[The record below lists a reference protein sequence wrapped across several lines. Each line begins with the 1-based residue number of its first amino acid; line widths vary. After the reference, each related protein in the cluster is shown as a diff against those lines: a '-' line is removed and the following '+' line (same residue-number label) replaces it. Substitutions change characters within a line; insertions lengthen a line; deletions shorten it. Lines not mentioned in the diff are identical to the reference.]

1 MTTSKR
7 IASHRKPAYNE
18 KLPTGTVSTNKA
30 LDASAWPSANVRMRA
45 VAELVP
51 YMRNARTH
59 TAEQVAQ
66 IARLVEEY
74 GWTNPVLVRAET
86 NSIIAGHGRLLA
98 AEKLGLPEVP
108 VVEAAGWTDAQVRA
122 YVIADNKVAL
132 NAGWDE
138 QLLAAELR
146 DLVELGFDMDL
157 TGFSDEELGKL
168 DATKSSYFT
177 DPDDVP
183 DVRQAPV
190 SRLGDV
196 WQLGPHRVICGDSTS
211 AANIAVLMDGELAD
225 ACWTD
230 PPYNVAY
237 HGRAGSIAND
247 DMEAAAF
254 LTFLTTALTVA
265 IASLK
270 PGSACYVA
278 HADTEGLAFRVAFQN
293 AGFKLSGCL
302 IWRKNALVLGRSDY
316 QWQHEPVL
324 YGWKPGAAHRWY
336 GGRKATTIVELEGSV
351 FSQNADGTVLV
362 RADQQ
367 SLLISGT
374 NISVQAVE
382 PTVLWVDRPSRSDEH
397 PTMKPIELIARMLR
411 NSTKPGDVV
420 LDLFGGS
427 GSTLICCEMLGRSAR
442 VCELDP
448 RFVDVIV
455 ERWRDFTGLHA
466 TLVGHGDTFSAV
478 QRRRQTGGEG

>member
-1 MTTSKR
+1 MTVPKRTSSR
-7 IASHRKPAYNE
+7 RKSALNE
-18 KLPTGTVSTNKA
+18 RQTTGIVSINKA
-30 LDASAWPSANVRMRA
+30 LDASAWPSAQVRMRA

-51 YMRNARTH
+51 YVRNARTH
-59 TAEQVAQ
+59 SAEQILQ
-66 IARLVEEY
+66 IARLIQEY
-74 GWTNPVLVRAET
+74 GWTNPVLIRAES
-86 NSIIAGHGRLLA
+86 NAIIAGHGRLLA
-98 AEKLGLPEVP
+98 AETLGLSEVP
-108 VVEAAGWTDAQVRA
+108 IVEAVGWTDAQVRA

-168 DATKSSYFT
+168 DATKSSYLT

-183 DVRQAPV
+183 DVRPAPV
-190 SRLGDV
+190 SRLGDI
-196 WQLGPHRVICGDSTS
+196 WQLGSHRVMCGDSTS
-211 AANIAVLMDGELAD
+211 AANIADLMNGELAD

-237 HGRAGSIAND
+237 QGRAGSIAND
-247 DMEAAAF
+247 DMEATAF
-254 LTFLTTALTVA
+254 LTFLTRALSLA

-270 PGSACYVA
+270 AGAACYVA
-278 HADTEGLAFRVAFQN
+278 HADTEGLTFRAAFQG

-336 GGRKATTIVELEGSV
+336 GGRKATTIAELEGSV

-362 RADQQ
+362 RVGQQ

-374 NISVQAVE
+374 DISVQAVE
-382 PTVLWVDRPSRSDEH
+382 PTVLWVDRPARSDEH
-397 PTMKPIELIARMLR
+397 PTMKPVELIARMLR
-411 NSTKPGDVV
+411 NSTKAGDVV

-427 GSTLICCEMLGRSAR
+427 GSTLICCEMLGRAAR
-442 VCELDP
+442 LCELDP

-455 ERWRDFTGLHA
+455 QRWQDFTGMYS

-478 QRRRQTGGEG
+478 QHQRQFGGEG

>member
-1 MTTSKR
+1 MTVPKGNSNR
-7 IASHRKPAYNE
+7 RKPRLNE
-18 KLPTGTVSTNKA
+18 RSFDPSFATDETLDVSK
-30 LDASAWPSANVRMRA
+30 WPSSHVRMRN
-45 VAELVP
+45 VDELVP
-51 YMRNARTH
+51 YARNARTH
-59 TAEQVAQ
+59 SPDQVIQ
-66 IARLVEEY
+66 IARLIQKF
-74 GWTNPVLVRAET
+74 GWTTPVLIRAET
-86 NSIIAGHGRLLA
+86 GVVIAGHGRLLA
-98 AEKLGLPEVP
+98 AERLGLREVP
-108 VVEAAGWTDAQVRA
+108 AMEAVGWTDAQVCA

-146 DLVELGFDMDL
+146 DLVELGFDIDL
-157 TGFSDEELGKL
+157 TGFSDEELDKL
-168 DATKSSYFT
+168 DAAKSRYLT

-183 DVRQAPV
+183 EVRSTPV
-190 SRLGDV
+190 SRTGDV
-196 WQLGPHRVICGDSTS
+196 WQLGSHRLICADSTS
-211 AANIAVLMDGELAD
+211 ATDIVRLMDDELAD

-237 HGRAGSIAND
+237 QGRAGSIAND
-247 DMEAAAF
+247 DMEADAFREF
-254 LTFLTTALTVA
+254 LTKAFSVA
-265 IASLK
+265 AISLK
-270 PGSACYVA
+270 LGAACYVA
-278 HADTEGLAFRVAFQN
+278 HADTEGLAFRAAFQA

-336 GGRKATTIVELEGSV
+336 GGRKATTIAELDGSV

-362 RADQQ
+362 RVDQQ

-374 NISVQAVE
+374 DLTVQTVE
-382 PTVLWVDRPSRSDEH
+382 PTVLWVARPSRSDEH
-397 PTMKPIELIARMLR
+397 PTMKPVELIARMLR
-411 NSTKPGDVV
+411 NSTQSRDIV

-442 VCELDP
+442 LCELDP

-455 ERWRDFTGLHA
+455 RRWQDFTGQAALLTA
-466 TLVGHGDTFSAV
+466 NARTFADV
-478 QRRRQTGGEG
+478 ERARQPEGAA